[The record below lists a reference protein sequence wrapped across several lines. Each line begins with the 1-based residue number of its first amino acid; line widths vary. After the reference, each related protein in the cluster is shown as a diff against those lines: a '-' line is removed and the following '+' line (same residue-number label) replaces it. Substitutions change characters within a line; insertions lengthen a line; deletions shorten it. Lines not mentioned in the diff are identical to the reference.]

1 MIDFCPRD
9 SQSEAITTA
18 SKNTR
23 AQDQDSAACLRRFEL
38 GRCELHPTF
47 VLRIWPVTVID
58 FSAFIGRLATASGET
73 ILPFFRTSLSID
85 DKSKTKEFDP
95 VTEADR
101 AAEAVMRRLIKA
113 NFPQHGI
120 VGEEFGN
127 EREDSDYV
135 WVLDPI
141 DGTKSFI
148 GGFPIWGTLIALL
161 HKGAPVFGMMHQ
173 PFIGGR
179 FSGDNGSANYKGPSG
194 ERRLQVRRCPSLAEA
209 PPYTTTPLLMNDRDR
224 AIFGRIE
231 QGARLSRYGGDCYSY
246 CMLAAGHVDLVVET
260 ELKPYDIAALIPI
273 VTGAGGVVTT
283 WEGKPAQGGGR
294 IVAAGDARVHEEAL
308 KLLNG

>member
-1 MIDFCPRD
+1 
-9 SQSEAITTA
+9 
-18 SKNTR
+18 
-23 AQDQDSAACLRRFEL
+23 
-38 GRCELHPTF
+38 
-47 VLRIWPVTVID
+47 VTVID
-58 FSAFIGRLATASGET
+58 FSAFIGRLATSSGET

-85 DKSKTKEFDP
+85 NKSATHDFDP

-127 EREDSDYV
+127 EREDADYV

-148 GGFPIWGTLIALL
+148 AGFPIWGTLIALL
-161 HKGAPVFGMMHQ
+161 HKGVPVFGMMHQ
-173 PFIGGR
+173 PFIGER
-179 FSGDNGSANYKGPSG
+179 FYGDNGSAGYKGPSG
-194 ERRLQVRRCPSLAEA
+194 ERRLAVRRCASLKEA
-209 PPYTTTPLLMNDRDR
+209 VSYTTSPLLMNESDR
-224 AIFGRIE
+224 ATFGRIE
-231 QGARLSRYGGDCYSY
+231 KTVRLSRYGGDCYSY
-246 CMLAAGHVDLVVET
+246 CMLAAGHLDLVVET

-273 VTGAGGVVTT
+273 INGAGGIVTN
-283 WEGKPAQGGGR
+283 WEGKPAQNGGR
-294 IVAAGDARVHEEAL
+294 IIAAGDPRIHEAAL

>member
-1 MIDFCPRD
+1 M
-9 SQSEAITTA
+9 T
-18 SKNTR
+18 
-23 AQDQDSAACLRRFEL
+23 L
-38 GRCELHPTF
+38 
-47 VLRIWPVTVID
+47 ID

-85 DKSKTKEFDP
+85 DKGSNSNKDFDP

-120 VGEEFGN
+120 VGEEFGP
-127 EREDSDYV
+127 EREDAEYV

-148 GGFPIWGTLIALL
+148 GGFPVWGTLIALM
-161 HKGAPVFGMMHQ
+161 HRGTPVFGMMHQ
-173 PFIGGR
+173 PFIGER
-179 FSGDNGSANYKGPSG
+179 FSGDNGSATYNGPSG
-194 ERRLQVRRCPSLAEA
+194 ERRLAVRRCASLKEA
-209 PPYTTTPLLMNDRDR
+209 TTYTTSPLLMNEADR
-224 AIFGRIE
+224 AIFRCVE
-231 QGARLSRYGGDCYSY
+231 QAARLSRYGGDCYAY
-246 CMLAAGHVDLVVET
+246 CMLAAGHIDLVVET

-273 VTGAGGVVTT
+273 ITGAGGIVTT
-283 WEGKPAQGGGR
+283 WEGKPAQAGGR
-294 IVAAGDARVHEEAL
+294 IIAAGDPRVHEEAM